1 MSYKNNGHSFH
12 IPVMGI
18 GYTIDTPVKVA
29 QFGISSVL
37 SLVDDGLIE
46 KMREF
51 YCRKFN
57 FNYEPIIKNN
67 RDARAQRI
75 TSYLNLLDII
85 VKQKIEEIKASI
97 SKKSDELSKYFTM
110 LPDFSE
116 LKKEFQEKFKDRNR
130 LQELKDW
137 LNHNITA
144 GSIDV
149 NIMTKMDRENY
160 ENGEKIP
167 EDYNDGRQAIRGFAE
182 SNLESSVI
190 LSSGMNPKLYGY
202 MENFKDFYPDET
214 GFIKKKIVLKVSDYR
229 SAQIQGKFLAK
240 KGLWVSEYRV
250 ESGLNCGGH
259 AFATAGYL
267 LGPILEEFK
276 KSKEELKNST
286 FEILKKGLAEK
297 KFVCPDMVPE
307 LKITAQGGVG
317 TNDEHNFLLDYYE
330 VDSVGWGTPFL
341 LVDDIVAIDDE
352 TKQLLANATEDDLYV
367 SNISP
372 LGVLFNNLRGNTKD
386 QQRDKFIE
394 QGTPGSICTQKYA
407 AGNKDYTEESICI
420 ASRKYQKIKIDEL
433 KAKNLTTE
441 EFNDEFNKITEKS
454 CICVGLGT
462 SALIKNDIKNNRG
475 SGVSV
480 CPGPNMAYFSEL
492 VSLEKMIDHIYG
504 RTNLIKRTDRPNMYI
519 KELSLY
525 FENLKDRITNAKFPM
540 HPLELKYINDFQ
552 INLKDGIEYYKEFFK
567 NHGFKFAKN
576 EGDMQQVLKKFEI
589 ELEEISFTWKKVNE
603 EKLVAIV

>member
-1 MSYKNNGHSFH
+1 MDCKKKGHTFH

-29 QFGISSVL
+29 HLGISSVI
-37 SLVDDGLIE
+37 SMVDDGLLE

-51 YCRKFN
+51 YCKKFN
-57 FNYEPIIKNN
+57 FNYEPIFKNN
-67 RDARAQRI
+67 KDARAQRI
-75 TSYLNLLDII
+75 TSYLNLLDTI
-85 VKQKIEEIKASI
+85 VKQKFEELKHSI
-97 SKKSDELSKYFTM
+97 SKKSDEISRYFNN

-116 LKKEFQEKFKDRNR
+116 IKKEFNEKFKDNIHI
-130 LQELKDW
+130 QEFKNW
-137 LNHNITA
+137 LHQNLTV

-160 ENGEKIP
+160 ENGEKLP

-202 MENFKDFYPDET
+202 MENFKDFYPDEN
-214 GFIKKKIVLKVSDYR
+214 GYIKKKIVLKVSDYR

-267 LGPILEEFK
+267 LGPILDEFK

-286 FEILKKGLAEK
+286 FEILKKALAEK
-297 KFVCPDMVPE
+297 KFPCPDKALD

-317 TNDEHNFLLDYYE
+317 TTDEHNFLLDYYK

-341 LVDDIVAIDDE
+341 IVDDVCSIDDN
-352 TKQLLANATEDDLYV
+352 TKEQLCRATEKDLYV
-367 SNISP
+367 SYISP
-372 LGVLFNNLRGNTKD
+372 LGVLFNNLKGNTKD

-394 QGTPGSICTQKYA
+394 EGTPGSVCIQKYA
-407 AGNKDYTEESICI
+407 AGNKDYTTESICI

-433 KAKNLTTE
+433 KAKNLSTE
-441 EFNDEFNKITEKS
+441 EYKREFNEITVKS
-454 CICVGLGT
+454 CICVGLGA
-462 SALIKNDIKNNRG
+462 SALIKNGISRG
-475 SGVSV
+475 HGGDGVSI
-480 CPGPNMAYFSEL
+480 CPGPNMAYFSKK
-492 VSLEKMIDHIYG
+492 VSIETMIDHIYG
-504 RTNLIKRTDRPNMYI
+504 RTNLIERIDRPNMYI
-519 KELSLY
+519 KEIELY
-525 FENLKDRITNAKFPM
+525 ISNLKERIQNARMPM
-540 HPLELKYINDFQ
+540 HPLELKYISDFQ
-552 INLKDGIEYYKEFFK
+552 VNLREGLQYYKTLFK
-567 NHGFKFAKN
+567 NHGSEISRAETNIQERLLAFEA
-576 EGDMQQVLKKFEI
+576 ELSEI
-589 ELEEISFTWKKVNE
+589 EQLWQQTLAVVS
-603 EKLVAIV
+603 A

>member
-1 MSYKNNGHSFH
+1 MDYKKNGHTFH

-29 QFGISSVL
+29 HYGISSVL
-37 SLVDDGLIE
+37 SLVDDGLLE

-51 YCRKFN
+51 YCKKYN
-57 FNYEPIIKNN
+57 LQYEPIIKNN
-67 RDARAQRI
+67 RDARAKRI
-75 TSYLNLLDII
+75 TSYLNLLDVI
-85 VKQKIEEIKASI
+85 VKRKV
-97 SKKSDELSKYFTM
+97 DELKSSFQKTGDEISKYFNM
-110 LPDFSE
+110 FPDFSE
-116 LKKEFQEKFKDRNR
+116 MKKEFQDKFKDRNYTA
-130 LQELKDW
+130 EFKEW
-137 LNHNITA
+137 LHKNLTV

-149 NIMTKMDRENY
+149 NIMTKMDRENF

-276 KSKEELKNST
+276 KSKKELKDST
-286 FEILKKGLAEK
+286 FELLKSGLAEK
-297 KFVCPDMVPE
+297 KYPCPINAPE

-317 TNDEHNFLLDYYE
+317 TTEEHNFLLDYYE

-341 LVDDIVAIDDE
+341 LVDDIVSIDDE
-352 TKQLLANATEDDLYV
+352 TKKRLSEATEDDLYV

-386 QQRDKFIE
+386 AQRDKFIE
-394 QGTPGSICTQKYA
+394 QGTPGSICTKKYA

-433 KAKNLTTE
+433 NVQNLNSDDYKK
-441 EFNDEFNKITEKS
+441 EFQRIVEKS

-462 SALIKNDIKNNRG
+462 SALIKNGIETSSEG
-475 SGVSV
+475 TEVSV
-480 CPGPNMAYFSEL
+480 CPGPNLAYFSEL
-492 VSLEKMIDHIYG
+492 VSLERMVDHIYG
-504 RTNLIKRTDRPNMYI
+504 RTNLIVRTDRPNMYI

-525 FENLKDRITNAKFPM
+525 FDNIKDRIANAKFPM
-540 HPLELKYINDFQ
+540 HPLELKYIADFQ
-552 INLKDGIEYYKEFFK
+552 VNLKDGIEYYKEFFR
-567 NHGFKFAKN
+567 NHASKIGTN
-576 EGDMQQVLKKFEI
+576 ENEMLAILTKFEI
-589 ELEEISFTWKKVNE
+589 ELQEINHTWKKIIEN
-603 EKLVAIV
+603 K